1 MARRFTRCGEGRGP
15 YGPADTNDTTRE
27 SLHGHS
33 TLNTVLDHVK
43 GIWPWDLNRMLD
55 AGFGWSRRL
64 RPAAI
69 PSWPMNWLVL

>member
-1 MARRFTRCGEGRGP
+1 
-15 YGPADTNDTTRE
+15 
-27 SLHGHS
+27 
-33 TLNTVLDHVK
+33 
-43 GIWPWDLNRMLD
+43 MLD